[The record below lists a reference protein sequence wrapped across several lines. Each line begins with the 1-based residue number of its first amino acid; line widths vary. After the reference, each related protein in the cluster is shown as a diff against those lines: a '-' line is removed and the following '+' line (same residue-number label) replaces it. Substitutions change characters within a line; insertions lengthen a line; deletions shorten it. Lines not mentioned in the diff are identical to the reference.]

1 MFKILILICPMG
13 MDHAICQEDTAL
25 DVVSAMRVR
34 SEQQCGFLGQA
45 MLAPTALVPDPKK
58 QYLKVVCL
66 REANIQHR
74 NRALNGAIVTEAR
87 LAR

>member
-13 MDHAICQEDTAL
+13 MEHAACQEDTAL
-25 DVVSAMRVR
+25 DVVRAMEVR

-66 REANIQHR
+66 REASVEHR
-74 NRALNGAIVTEAR
+74 NRAWNGAIITEAR
-87 LAR
+87 LTR